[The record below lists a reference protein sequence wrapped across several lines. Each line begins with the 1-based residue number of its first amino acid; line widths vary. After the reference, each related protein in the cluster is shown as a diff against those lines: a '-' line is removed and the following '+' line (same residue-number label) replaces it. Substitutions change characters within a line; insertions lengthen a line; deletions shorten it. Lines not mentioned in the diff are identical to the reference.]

1 MFWKAEDLL
10 STTLRFLGL
19 SEPSMFGSEL
29 DLCKNVVI
37 FALYRQAIP
46 ISSVGG
52 SEIIVNMI
60 FERFRASGVSGGKG
74 KVVGGEIY
82 GARVADRWCRDRK
95 FRSRH
100 HLSATLAP

>member
-1 MFWKAEDLL
+1 
-10 STTLRFLGL
+10 
-19 SEPSMFGSEL
+19 MFGSEL

-74 KVVGGEIY
+74 KGVGGEIC

-100 HLSATLAP
+100 HLLAILPP

>member
-1 MFWKAEDLL
+1 
-10 STTLRFLGL
+10 
-19 SEPSMFGSEL
+19 MFGSEL
-29 DLCKNVVI
+29 DLCKKVAILV
-37 FALYRQAIP
+37 LYQQAIP

-82 GARVADRWCRDRK
+82 GARVADRWLHDRK
-95 FRSRH
+95 LYIIS
-100 HLSATLAP
+100 LSCI